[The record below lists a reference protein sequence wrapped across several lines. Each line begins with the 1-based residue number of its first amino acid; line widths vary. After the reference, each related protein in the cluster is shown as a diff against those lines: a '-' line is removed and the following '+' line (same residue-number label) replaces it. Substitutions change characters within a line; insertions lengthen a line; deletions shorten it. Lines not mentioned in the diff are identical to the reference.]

1 LLRAFAVHAIDY
13 LLKPLTHRRF
23 QDALRRARATMAN
36 ATHAESAERLRRLLE
51 ARDAEAG
58 RAAAAPA
65 QDQKRTEPYV
75 NRFTVRDGDRF
86 ILVRAA
92 DIDWVEADANYL
104 RLHVG
109 AKSFPLRMTMAELE
123 TKLDPRQFAR
133 IHRSAVVN
141 LDGVA
146 SINPD
151 WHGAFDVVLTTGA
164 ALRLSRTYRDRL
176 F

>member
-1 LLRAFAVHAIDY
+1 MFAFA
-13 LLKPLTHRRF
+13 
-23 QDALRRARATMAN
+23 ARTI
-36 ATHAESAERLRRLLE
+36 
-51 ARDAEAG
+51 G
-58 RAAAAPA
+58 RAVPIAAVSAAATIA
-65 QDQKRTEPYV
+65 I
-75 NRFTVRDGDRF
+75 VRDGDRF

-123 TKLDPRQFAR
+123 TKLDPREFAR

-141 LDGVA
+141 LDRVA

-151 WHGAFDVVLTTGA
+151 WHGEFDVVLTTGA